1 MQGES
6 IHVEVCY
13 ANGPLVFLQSLSLP
27 VGATIAEAIAGSGVQ
42 AAAPE
47 IDLVTCRVGL
57 YGKLKTLDTVLREHD
72 RVEIYRGLLA
82 DPKDARRN
90 RVKQRRAG

>member
-1 MQGES
+1 MSGES
-6 IHVEVCY
+6 IRVVVCY
-13 ANGPLVFLQSLSLP
+13 ANGPLVFLKSLRLP
-27 VGATIAEAIAGSGVQ
+27 AGATIAEAIAQSGVQ

-47 IDLVTCRVGL
+47 ISLATCRVGL
-57 YGKLKTLDTVLREHD
+57 YGKLKTTDTVLRDRD

-90 RVKQRRAG
+90 RVKARRAS